1 MGRRKKGNP
10 VDGWVLL
17 DKPVEMTSTQAV
29 SAVRRIFDARK
40 AGHAGTLD
48 PLATGLLPIAL
59 GEATKT
65 VPFAQDGKKIYRFTI
80 RWGVSTDTLDA
91 EGEETGSSE
100 VRPAREAIEAVLPR
114 FVGEIDQIPPAFSA
128 IRVDGAR
135 AYDLARA
142 GEIVELEA
150 RRVRIDALRLL
161 DTPSADLAVLEM
173 QCGKGTYVRSLVRDI
188 AAALGA
194 EGHVAALRRVAVG
207 PFDIA
212 NAITLADLDA
222 LRADGR
228 EGEALAP
235 AHAAAS
241 ELPVLDVT
249 PDQVAYLRQGRAIV
263 VPPRRVEALRA
274 LRCERMIGDRD
285 CTRSVLAMD
294 GNEPVAIG
302 DLQAG
307 KLSPWRV
314 FLSSEA

>member
-17 DKPVEMTSTQAV
+17 DKPAEMTSTQAV

-65 VPFAQDGKKIYRFTI
+65 VPFAQDGMKTYLFTI

-91 EGEETGSSE
+91 EGEETGFSD
-100 VRPAREAIEAVLPR
+100 VRPAREAIEAVLPG
-114 FVGEIDQIPPAFSA
+114 FVGHIEQIPPAFSA

-142 GEIVELEA
+142 GETVELDA
-150 RRVRIDALRLL
+150 RRVHIARLSLL

-173 QCGKGTYVRSLVRDI
+173 HCGKGTYVRSLVRDI
-188 AAALGA
+188 ASALGA
-194 EGHVAALRRVAVG
+194 EGHVAALRRTEVG
-207 PFDIA
+207 PFAIA
-212 NAITLADLDA
+212 DAITLADLDA
-222 LRADGR
+222 LKSEDRQD
-228 EGEALAP
+228 EALEP
-235 AHAAAS
+235 LHAAAS
-241 ELPVLDVT
+241 DLPVLDVT

-263 VPPRRVEALRA
+263 VTPRRVEALRA
-274 LRCERMIGDRD
+274 LRCERVIGDRD
-285 CTRSVLAMD
+285 CSRSVLAMD
-294 GNEPVAIG
+294 GDEPVAIG

-314 FLSSEA
+314 FVPAEV

>member
-17 DKPVEMTSTQAV
+17 DKPAEMTSTQAV

-65 VPFAQDGKKIYRFTI
+65 VPFAQDGMKTYLFTI

-91 EGEETGSSE
+91 EGEETGSSD
-100 VRPAREAIEAVLPR
+100 VRPAREAIEAVLPG
-114 FVGEIDQIPPAFSA
+114 FVGHIEQIPPAFSA

-142 GEIVELEA
+142 GETVELDA
-150 RRVRIDALRLL
+150 RRVHIARLALL
-161 DTPSADLAVLEM
+161 DAPSADLAVLEM
-173 QCGKGTYVRSLVRDI
+173 HCGKGTYVRSLVRDI
-188 AAALGA
+188 ASALGA
-194 EGHVAALRRVAVG
+194 EGHVAALRRNEVG
-207 PFDIA
+207 PFAIA
-212 NAITLADLDA
+212 DAITLADLDA
-222 LRADGR
+222 LKSEGR
-228 EGEALAP
+228 QDEALEP
-235 AHAAAS
+235 LHAAAS
-241 ELPVLDVT
+241 DLPVLDVT

-263 VPPRRVEALRA
+263 VTPRRVEALRA
-274 LRCERMIGDRD
+274 LRCERVIGDRD
-285 CTRSVLAMD
+285 CSRSVLAMD
-294 GNEPVAIG
+294 GDEPVAIG

-314 FLSSEA
+314 FVPAEV

>member
-17 DKPVEMTSTQAV
+17 DKPAEMTSTQAV

-65 VPFAQDGKKIYRFTI
+65 VPFAQDGMKIYRFTI

-91 EGEETGSSE
+91 EGDETASSD
-100 VRPAREAIEAVLPR
+100 VRPERDAIEAVLPG
-114 FVGEIDQIPPAFSA
+114 FIGEIDQMPPAFSA

-142 GEIVELEA
+142 GETVELEA
-150 RRVRIDALRLL
+150 RRVRIDSVSLL
-161 DTPSADLAVLEM
+161 DTPSTDLAVLEM

-207 PFDIA
+207 PFAIA
-212 NAITLADLDA
+212 DAITLAELDA
-222 LRADGR
+222 LKVEGR
-228 EGEALAP
+228 QDEALEP
-235 AHAAAS
+235 VHAAACD
-241 ELPVLDVT
+241 LPVLDVT

-263 VPPRRVEALRA
+263 VTPRRVEALRA
-274 LRCERMIGDRD
+274 LRCERVIGDRD
-285 CTRSVLAMD
+285 CSRSVLAMD
-294 GNEPVAIG
+294 GDEPVAIG

-314 FLSSEA
+314 FVPSAA

>member
-1 MGRRKKGNP
+1 MARRKKGNP

-17 DKPVEMTSTQAV
+17 DKPPEMTSTQAV

-65 VPFAQDGKKIYRFTI
+65 VPFAQDGMKTYRFTI

-91 EGEETGSSE
+91 EGEETATSD
-100 VRPAREAIEAVLPR
+100 VRPPGEAIEGVLAR
-114 FVGEIDQIPPAFSA
+114 FIGEIDQIPPAYSA
-128 IRVDGAR
+128 IRIDGAR

-142 GEIVELEA
+142 GETVEMEA
-150 RRVRIDALRLL
+150 RTVRIDALRLL

-212 NAITLADLDA
+212 DAITLADLDTLA
-222 LRADGR
+222 GEGRA
-228 EGEALAP
+228 GEALEP
-235 AHAAAS
+235 LHAAAS
-241 ELPVLDVT
+241 DLPLLDVT

-263 VPPRRVEALRA
+263 VTPRKVEALRA
-274 LRCERMIGDRD
+274 LRCERAIGDRD
-285 CTRSVLAMD
+285 CSRSVLAMD
-294 GNEPVAIG
+294 GDEPVAIG

-314 FLSSEA
+314 FVPAES